1 MHCICIKYCIA
12 LALFWQIKFN
22 QTSDSAEKRMI
33 TYMASLLLG
42 KHHMQSSY
50 SLNTRE
56 SINMSKKYQTLGKL
70 LSALSL
76 ALFQFAAVAN
86 AQTGTGGTASPVQ
99 STVHPFGLNIAAPVM
114 LAGSDAQSLNFQQN
128 VLPSV
133 TSLINT
139 RLSEYHRVNDSAM
152 LLDPSRLQLQ
162 TASDVRVYFVG
173 EGAGYNN
180 TLGYNTAGSGV
191 ASGNPLLI
199 FPNAS
204 SSVSTYNPSSTA
216 QRTGSAPLLPGD
228 FVNLGQMA
236 GGTMLNF
243 FLIANGAS
251 GGRTVFS
258 TDQSVNP
265 DGINHVVSFA
275 YAVPGSSF
283 LIIAFE
289 DLLGGG
295 DRDFNDVIMAVDI
308 GARNIA
314 ALTGTPEPTMCLS
327 LGSLALG
334 AVWLKRRRDLESRRV
349 ALQRIA

>member
-1 MHCICIKYCIA
+1 MHCICIKYRIA
-12 LALFWQIKFN
+12 LALLGQIKFN
-22 QTSDSAEKRMI
+22 QASDSAEKRMI
-33 TYMASLLLG
+33 TYMASLLLN
-42 KHHMQSSY
+42 KRHMQTSY
-50 SLNTRE
+50 PLNTQKPISMPRT
-56 SINMSKKYQTLGKL
+56 YQFLAML
-70 LSALSL
+70 YSALSL
-76 ALFQFAAVAN
+76 ALFQLTAAAN
-86 AQTGTGGTASPVQ
+86 AQTGTGGTVSPVQ
-99 STVHPFGLNIAAPVM
+99 STADPLGLRIAAPVM
-114 LAGSDAQSLNFQQN
+114 LAGSDAQSLNFQQS
-128 VLPSV
+128 VLPSI

-216 QRTGSAPLLPGD
+216 RRTGSEPLLPGD

-236 GGTMLNF
+236 GGTRLNF

-251 GGRTVFS
+251 GGRSVFS
-258 TDQSVNP
+258 TDQSANP

-275 YAVPGSSF
+275 YAVPGSSY
-283 LIIAFE
+283 LVIAFE

-295 DRDFNDVIMAVDI
+295 DRDFAITSTQIKHKV
-308 GARNIA
+308 
-314 ALTGTPEPTMCLS
+314 
-327 LGSLALG
+327 
-334 AVWLKRRRDLESRRV
+334 
-349 ALQRIA
+349 